1 MNFVR
6 ASAIPH
12 LHLTMTFNTCGS
24 AVFIKSVCVASPIC
38 GQWSACLRSLCEPI
52 CIACLWF
59 SNKHPNIFV
68 FLGRFAEKFKL
79 FEPAS
84 DMGVRIK
91 VVSSKVYAI
100 SCCIDAPAETAVQ
113 KQLLCNRFL
122 NSSWCFVVGE
132 HIARKSPWVSYWK
145 WSPCLKLC
153 PT

>member
-12 LHLTMTFNTCGS
+12 LHLTMTFNACRS
-24 AVFIKSVCVASPIC
+24 AVFIKSVCGFSNL
-38 GQWSACLRSLCEPI
+38 WSMKCLLQITLWTI

-68 FLGRFAEKFKL
+68 FLGRFVEKFKL

-84 DMGVRIK
+84 DMGVRVK

-145 WSPCLKLC
+145 WWPCLKLC